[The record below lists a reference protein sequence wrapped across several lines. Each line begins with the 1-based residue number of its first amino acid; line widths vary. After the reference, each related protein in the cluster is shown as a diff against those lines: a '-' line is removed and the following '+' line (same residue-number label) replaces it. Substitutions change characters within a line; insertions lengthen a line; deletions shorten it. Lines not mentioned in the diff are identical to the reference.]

1 MGAGGGEHTRPLA
14 LLSSV
19 AVEVEAL
26 GRTAGGCSSELE
38 GGELKSITA
47 ESLSSLDS
55 ERPGK
60 RPLSLQPQSAQG
72 SQRDASHLSGPSMM
86 AREWC

>member
-1 MGAGGGEHTRPLA
+1 MGAGGGEHTRPLV

-38 GGELKSITA
+38 G
-47 ESLSSLDS
+47 ES
-55 ERPGK
+55 
-60 RPLSLQPQSAQG
+60 
-72 SQRDASHLSGPSMM
+72 
-86 AREWC
+86 